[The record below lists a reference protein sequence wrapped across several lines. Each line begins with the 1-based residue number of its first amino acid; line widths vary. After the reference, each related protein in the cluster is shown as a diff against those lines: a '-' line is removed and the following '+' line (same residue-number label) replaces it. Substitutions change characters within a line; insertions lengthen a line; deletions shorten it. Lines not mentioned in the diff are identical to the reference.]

1 MGEPPKRR
9 GPSERRK
16 CERRRFLQRWRY
28 QQQYHQAVQ
37 VEALYRGRS
46 WDDPRGNEREDAKWG
61 QAEAPFGWGS
71 RSKQRRR
78 WPEYPEPQRPLHALH
93 PPQPR
98 SGEWGSWGIPHSN
111 TSPSHPS
118 KLAIIQ
124 KEKTHLENTK
134 NTSLPGIFPGNG
146 INPFFPHLKTAGY
159 EDKNQDAV

>member
-1 MGEPPKRR
+1 MTSPEHYK
-9 GPSERRK
+9 
-16 CERRRFLQRWRY
+16 
-28 QQQYHQAVQ
+28 AVQ

-93 PPQPR
+93 PPQSR

-146 INPFFPHLKTAGY
+146 INPSFSHLKTAGY